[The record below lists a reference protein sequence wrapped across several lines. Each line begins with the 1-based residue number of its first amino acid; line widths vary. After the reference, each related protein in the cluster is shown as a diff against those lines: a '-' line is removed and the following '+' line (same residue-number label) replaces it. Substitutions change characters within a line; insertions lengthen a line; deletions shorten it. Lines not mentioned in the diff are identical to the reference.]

1 MPSEAIVD
9 ETATF
14 ALDSIYDD
22 EHLQGTMWLVN
33 PAFVISD
40 WKGDATNVHVTVDGE
55 IMKRGRD
62 FRSGLEVTSEGR
74 RLVVWLH
81 RTIDLNTRDEHRAEF
96 SVGPAR

>member
-1 MPSEAIVD
+1 
-9 ETATF
+9 F

-55 IMKRGRD
+55 MMTPGRD

-74 RLVVWLH
+74 RLVVWLN
-81 RTIDLNTRDEHRAEF
+81 RTIDLNAREEHRAEF